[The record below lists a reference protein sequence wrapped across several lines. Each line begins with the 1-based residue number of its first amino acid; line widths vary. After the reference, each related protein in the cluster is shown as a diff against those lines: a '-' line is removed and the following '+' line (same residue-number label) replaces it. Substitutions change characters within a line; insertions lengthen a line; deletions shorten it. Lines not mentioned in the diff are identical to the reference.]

1 MVTLF
6 VFYLHVIA
14 AVWAFTKRWQREGL
28 WEGILAVVFIA
39 LIFSVGWSIST
50 VFVRMMMDQK
60 GFGIWF
66 DRDAAALSLLAVIE
80 AIFYY
85 IQTQRKK
92 RVRAVG

>member
-6 VFYLHVIA
+6 IFYLHVIA
-14 AVWAFTKRWQREGL
+14 AVWAFTKRWQHEGLREGL
-28 WEGILAVVFIA
+28 LAVVFIA
-39 LIFSVGWSIST
+39 LIFSVGWSMST

-66 DRDAAALSLLAVIE
+66 DRDAASLTLLALLE
-80 AIFYY
+80 GIFFY

-92 RVRAVG
+92 RSKSTV